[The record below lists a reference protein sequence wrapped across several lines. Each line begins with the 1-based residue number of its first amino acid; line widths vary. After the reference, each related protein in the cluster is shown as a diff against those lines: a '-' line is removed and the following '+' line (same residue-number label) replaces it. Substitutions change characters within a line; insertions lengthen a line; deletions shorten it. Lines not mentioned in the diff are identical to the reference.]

1 MIRKEQRTSI
11 VRIPCNKVRLK
22 LGSLG
27 ANLDKRSIETRLME
41 KLGFITIKI
50 AR

>member
-1 MIRKEQRTSI
+1 MIRKEKRTST
-11 VRIPCNKVRLK
+11 VRIPCNKVGLK

-41 KLGFITIKI
+41 KLEFITIKI